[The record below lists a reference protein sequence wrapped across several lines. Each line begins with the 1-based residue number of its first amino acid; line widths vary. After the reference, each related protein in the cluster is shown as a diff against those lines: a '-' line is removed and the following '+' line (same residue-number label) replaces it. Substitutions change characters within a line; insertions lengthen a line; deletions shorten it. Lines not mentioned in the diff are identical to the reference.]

1 MITNWKE
8 NKLKV
13 LTAGAILITILA
25 VFYYEST
32 KKLTTQ
38 AFINAPVVSIRAP
51 IPGRTNLSGDML
63 VGNRVTKGKPV
74 GIISA
79 DTENPRVSV
88 IRAQLLNLASTKGN
102 LKAELRKVVV
112 EVQHRQNEHELLKGK
127 VTTQQVLD
135 TENAKTLIT
144 MAESNLRS
152 ARLDVQ
158 EAKRNFDKAQEL
170 HDSEFVTQV
179 YLATLKDEHGRAEA
193 RLAAATEQLKKD
205 QLSLEAL
212 KRGIQIEGA
221 RTLPYVVTRSLA
233 LEETIADLQAQSDYI
248 SEQIRLNDEHASK
261 LSYELS
267 QQSKASLTSPVNG
280 AVWDIISNDGDAV
293 SQHSPVIKVVNCDDS
308 WVEAFLD
315 ESDAADLAI
324 GDPVTVREYFGER
337 SWVGAVTSIRYG
349 TGRVT
354 VGQYMVDPPP
364 EVMRRQLPVRVAT
377 VKIGVD
383 WGQTEDSANTCSVGR
398 SVRVFQAS

>member
-1 MITNWKE
+1 MVINWKE
-8 NKLKV
+8 NKSKV
-13 LTAGAILITILA
+13 LIAAVVFIAIVA

-38 AFINAPVVSIRAP
+38 AFINAPVISIRAP
-51 IPGRTNLSGDML
+51 IPGRTNLGGDML
-63 VGNRVTKGKPV
+63 VGNRVLKGKPV
-74 GIISA
+74 AVIRA

-88 IRAQLLNLASTKGN
+88 IRAQLLDLANTKGN
-102 LKAELRKVVV
+102 LESELQKVAL
-112 EVQHRQNEHELLKGK
+112 EMQHRTNEHELLKGK
-127 VTTQQVLD
+127 VTSQQVLD
-135 TENAKTLIT
+135 TENAETLIT

-152 ARLDVQ
+152 AHLDVQ
-158 EAKRNFDKAQEL
+158 EAKRNFDKAREL

-179 YLATLKDEHGRAEA
+179 YLATLEDEHGRAQA
-193 RLAAATEQLKKD
+193 RLEAATEQLKKD

-212 KRGIQIEGA
+212 KSGIQIEGA

-233 LEETIADLQAQSDYI
+233 LEEAIADLQAQSDYI
-248 SEQIRLNDEHASK
+248 SEQIRLTDEHANK
-261 LSYELS
+261 LSHELS
-267 QQSKASLTSPVNG
+267 QQMQTSLTSPVNG

-293 SQHSPVIKVVNCDDS
+293 SQHSPVIKVVNCDAS

-324 GDPVTVREYFGER
+324 GDPVTVQEYFGER
-337 SWVGAVTSIRYG
+337 SWAGAVTSIRYK

-383 WGQTEDSANTCSVGR
+383 WEQPEGSANTCSVGR
-398 SVRVFQAS
+398 SVRVFRAT